1 MHLDRFVHQ
10 RMDVRVQLPN
20 LLNFV
25 RNVLDHAG
33 RRRAVAGLAR
43 RVGRIVL
50 ASVLPPKVLQ
60 LETAQDVRLQQSKA
74 LVPVIPQ
81 ARFTPKVPRTT
92 TAGSQVK
99 VIVATFRPVVTLR
112 PVALG

>member
-1 MHLDRFVHQ
+1 
-10 RMDVRVQLPN
+10 MDVRVQLLN
-20 LLNFV
+20 LFDFV

-33 RRRAVAGLAR
+33 RRRAGLAR

-50 ASVLPPKVLQ
+50 APILPPEILQ
-60 LETAQDVRLQQSKA
+60 LETVQDVRLGQPKA